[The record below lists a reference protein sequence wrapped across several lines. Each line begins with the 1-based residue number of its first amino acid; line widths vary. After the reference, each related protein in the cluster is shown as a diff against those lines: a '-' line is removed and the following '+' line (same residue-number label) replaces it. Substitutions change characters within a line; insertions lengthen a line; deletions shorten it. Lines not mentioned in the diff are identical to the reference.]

1 MWRVLLLCCGTQRQK
16 KKKKQSDT
24 SKAPPPSTVVA
35 PVAEP
40 NKEDEK
46 PEEEEDQEDTPGS
59 AIAGAA
65 SDELQ
70 ARAAARAG
78 EVDAEGGVATTSA
91 GFSNVSVN
99 RDLFEIIYARAK
111 ILLSFMQIFSGFSMA
126 LEINWPPA
134 LKNLMKSFTF
144 VNIDL
149 SDIFGGIDACSFTVP
164 FLTSFGYHMVLL
176 PALIVMIVLG
186 ALVAK
191 CIFGRSVTRTV
202 AVARAAHLIN
212 LVVFVLFPGL
222 CAKVFAALK
231 CKQIGA
237 KSYLVADFSV
247 ECWVGEHAQRA
258 ALAFACLLVY
268 VLGIPMLTLGILRCN
283 RAHLYDE
290 SSPKHETLMLSVGS
304 LYSSY
309 EPQYYYWEVVE
320 MMRKMLLTGAVQM
333 VGAGTSAQALFAIL
347 ICLAHMLFVLRTAP
361 FEDDVDDV
369 LQFSSALSLS
379 LTLLMGMTLDAD
391 KGGDVYDRAL
401 MGALLV
407 TINIAVGVIGLL
419 GLLSTLPCFGSVMER
434 ILAKKGSY
442 KRIKWSKERSM

>member
-1 MWRVLLLCCGTQRQK
+1 M
-16 KKKKQSDT
+16 
-24 SKAPPPSTVVA
+24 
-35 PVAEP
+35 
-40 NKEDEK
+40 
-46 PEEEEDQEDTPGS
+46 
-59 AIAGAA
+59 
-65 SDELQ
+65 
-70 ARAAARAG
+70 
-78 EVDAEGGVATTSA
+78 
-91 GFSNVSVN
+91 
-99 RDLFEIIYARAK
+99 
-111 ILLSFMQIFSGFSMA
+111 
-126 LEINWPPA
+126 
-134 LKNLMKSFTF
+134 
-144 VNIDL
+144 
-149 SDIFGGIDACSFTVP
+149 
-164 FLTSFGYHMVLL
+164 
-176 PALIVMIVLG
+176 
-186 ALVAK
+186 
-191 CIFGRSVTRTV
+191 
-202 AVARAAHLIN
+202 IN
-212 LVVFVLFPGL
+212 LVVFVLFPGFY
-222 CAKVFAALK
+222 AKVFAALK
-231 CKQIGA
+231 CKEIGA

-290 SSPKHETLMLSVGS
+290 SPPKHETLMLSIGS

-320 MMRKMLLTGAVQM
+320 MMRKMMLTGAVQM

-379 LTLLMGMTLDAD
+379 LTLLIGMTLDAD
-391 KGGDVYDRAL
+391 ESGDVYDRAL

-434 ILAKKGSY
+434 ILAKGKQPE
-442 KRIKWSKERSM
+442 KEKPEKEKNQEEQEGIDVKPAANASSRAEQAWG